1 MEWHLALKLLLLQL
15 NRLISLSTYPLS
27 KDFFKS
33 LGLNNVYQDVM
44 ALLDEA
50 EAESSETNLG
60 NGTVVEDLATNV
72 LQMDAV
78 SNMSLQQ

>member
-1 MEWHLALKLLLLQL
+1 VEWHLTLKLFLLQL
-15 NRLISLSTYPLS
+15 NRLISLSTYPLG
-27 KDFFKS
+27 KDFFKP

-60 NGTVVEDLATNV
+60 NSAVVEDLATNV